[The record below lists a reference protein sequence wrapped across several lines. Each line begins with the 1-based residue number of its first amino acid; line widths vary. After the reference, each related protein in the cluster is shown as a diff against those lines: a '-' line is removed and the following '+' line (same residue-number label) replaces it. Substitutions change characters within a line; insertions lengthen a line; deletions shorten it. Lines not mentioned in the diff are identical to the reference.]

1 MLGRADRQDIHHP
14 RIAYPQLCKVQA
26 ALFSDNEW
34 RESENHG
41 FLWFTSRHCSA
52 SPPANQQRYPTI
64 DRLDWKCI
72 PVGDEIIFHFVRR
85 TAPSL
90 GLISLRND
98 SKPFLCN
105 DRWLKE
111 ISWQDLRACC
121 GGNSNER
128 DFQIVPPIDD
138 NVGWINASK
147 ANEKKTAEYEGNG
160 DLGQRFIRLHRVESI
175 RSAGWRSVAWL
186 DKWRMGKYLRNA
198 IIASPYANKYSVESI
213 RFSSRD
219 PFDRGVSRRQQV
231 EISWHQQLAR
241 GSAFSD
247 LLQ

>member
-147 ANEKKTAEYEGNG
+147 ANEKKKQQNTREMEIWVNASFVCTAW
-160 DLGQRFIRLHRVESI
+160 SP
-175 RSAGWRSVAWL
+175 SALLAGVAL
-186 DKWRMGKYLRNA
+186 
-198 IIASPYANKYSVESI
+198 
-213 RFSSRD
+213 
-219 PFDRGVSRRQQV
+219 
-231 EISWHQQLAR
+231 R
-241 GSAFSD
+241 GSINEGWENIFGM
-247 LLQ
+247 L